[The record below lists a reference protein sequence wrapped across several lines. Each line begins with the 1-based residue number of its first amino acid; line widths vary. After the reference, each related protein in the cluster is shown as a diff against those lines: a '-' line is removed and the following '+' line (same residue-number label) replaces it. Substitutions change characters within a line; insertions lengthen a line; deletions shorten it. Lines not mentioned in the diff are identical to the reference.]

1 MKKSPFVLLGV
12 GAVVLSLTAVPLT
25 ARADHEDAALAFVAG
40 AVVGHVIA
48 DHDHRYRPSH
58 RRHHHEPVI
67 RRVRS
72 QHWHAS
78 HPSHRPVVRAHWKH
92 HHKHDHRC
100 DDRRHRHRGW
110 R

>member
-12 GAVVLSLTAVPLT
+12 GAMVLGLAAVPLT

-48 DHDHRYRPSH
+48 GHDYKYRPSH

-67 RRVRS
+67 RRFRGHHV
-72 QHWHAS
+72 HGI
-78 HPSHRPVVRAHWKH
+78 HPSHRRVERGHWKH
-92 HHKHDHRC
+92 HHKHDHRGR
-100 DDRRHRHRGW
+100 DRNHRHRGW